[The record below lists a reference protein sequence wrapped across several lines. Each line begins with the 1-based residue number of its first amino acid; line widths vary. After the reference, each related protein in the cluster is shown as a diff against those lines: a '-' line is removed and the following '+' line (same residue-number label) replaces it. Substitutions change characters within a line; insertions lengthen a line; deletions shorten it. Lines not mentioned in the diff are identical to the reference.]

1 MFNIFTTR
9 RNSCTSCCM
18 KESSV
23 SHPKLLACRKTVTH
37 ETPFV
42 RLVQHSYL
50 NRRSL
55 LAFYILP
62 SATKENTDKL
72 KEIQN
77 IMKENLASQ
86 FSMKL
91 SDGISLTSAKWFLC
105 FLARKKTQFSN
116 SVTTPRCRFT
126 LSVTLKKKSKRSLW
140 LSLLMTLH
148 VERFGGKY
156 NDSSRK
162 KAKRKQTKINHQLNI
177 IKCKAE
183 LLEVLLIVYVV
194 HCEADVDGRFDGAGY
209 LGDGLR
215 RRGYVVRVDQRLLL
229 LLLLLIVL
237 RC

>member
-42 RLVQHSYL
+42 KLVQHSYL
-50 NRRSL
+50 NHRSL
-55 LAFYILP
+55 LAFCILP
-62 SATKENTDKL
+62 FATKESKDKL
-72 KEIQN
+72 IKETSD
-77 IMKENLASQ
+77 NLSYITQ
-86 FSMKL
+86 KCL
-91 SDGISLTSAKWFLC
+91 HLLDLC
-105 FLARKKTQFSN
+105 
-116 SVTTPRCRFT
+116 
-126 LSVTLKKKSKRSLW
+126 
-140 LSLLMTLH
+140 
-148 VERFGGKY
+148 E
-156 NDSSRK
+156 
-162 KAKRKQTKINHQLNI
+162 
-177 IKCKAE
+177 AE

-194 HCEADVDGRFDGAGY
+194 HREADVDGRFDGAGY

-215 RRGYVVRVDQRLLL
+215 RRGYVVRVSQC